1 LASVTPFKGIIMA
14 DEVNRGKVTL
24 EELIVSTLA
33 MTDAVTKLLIVKGII
48 AAEEFK
54 AQLSAERTNYH
65 AVLKRLH

>member
-1 LASVTPFKGIIMA
+1 
-14 DEVNRGKVTL
+14 
-24 EELIVSTLA
+24 
-33 MTDAVTKLLIVKGII
+33 LLIVKGII